1 MKSQTISLVF
11 LFIFIV
17 GTHCSRIRMT
27 NVGQGQVAEKVDFG
41 EAFGPVAE
49 MIDFGEAVG
58 PAVDVSEAT
67 ATQGK
72 KKCFF
77 CCKKWWMCIPLI
89 PIPAPPTP
97 APLTPAPPTPA
108 PPTPAPPTPAP
119 PSFE

>member
-1 MKSQTISLVF
+1 
-11 LFIFIV
+11 
-17 GTHCSRIRMT
+17 MT
-27 NVGQGQVAEKVDFG
+27 NVGQVAEKVDFG

-49 MIDFGEAVG
+49 MIDFGEVVG

-67 ATQGK
+67 ATQGN

-77 CCKKWWMCIPLI
+77 CCIGKNWGKCILFI

-97 APLTPAPPTPA
+97 TPTL
-108 PPTPAPPTPAP
+108 